1 MPKLSSISKTNLYSL
16 SSKDNF
22 ESYSYLD
29 TGNITENKV
38 AQLQTF
44 SDKSNLP
51 SRAKRLVKKDNII
64 YSSVRPNQK
73 HYGYIDE
80 NLQNIIVSTGFV
92 VIDVDEKMA
101 DPYYIYLQLI
111 QDDVTHYLQSIAEQ
125 SVTSYPSIKASDIE
139 ELEINLP
146 PIDVQKRISKIIR
159 SINKKMEI
167 NEAINKNLYNQIETL
182 FKLWFQDYSQ
192 INNENTKDWRE
203 VPLNEIADFI
213 NGYSYKGS
221 DLVDKS
227 SVGMATIKNFD
238 RNGGFK
244 LNGYKPIQNIQKI
257 KDNQFIELFDILV
270 AHTDLTQNAD
280 VIGNAEL
287 VLSKSYFDKIIFSM
301 DLVKVVPKINEI
313 SKFLLYS
320 LLRSNSFKQHCLGY
334 VNGTTVLHLSKKAL
348 NDYKIFLPIDY
359 SKLKPLEEILE
370 TIYNKIAVNISE
382 IEKLEKLRDS
392 LLPKLMNN
400 EIDIS
405 KIEL

>member
-1 MPKLSSISKTNLYSL
+1 MSYKTFLLKDLVKIKYGKNQKNVETKISSIPIYGTGGLMGYANEFLYDKPSVLIGRKGTIGKVKYVEHPFWTVDTLFYTIVDETKVFPKYLFYALSLIDLNIYNEGTTIPSLRTETLNRIEVKIPSL
-16 SSKDNF
+16 SIQEKILSILNP
-22 ESYSYLD
+22 LD
-29 TGNITENKV
+29 LKIALN
-38 AQLQTF
+38 
-44 SDKSNLP
+44 
-51 SRAKRLVKKDNII
+51 
-64 YSSVRPNQK
+64 NQ
-73 HYGYIDE
+73 
-80 NLQNIIVSTGFV
+80 
-92 VIDVDEKMA
+92 
-101 DPYYIYLQLI
+101 
-111 QDDVTHYLQSIAEQ
+111 
-125 SVTSYPSIKASDIE
+125 
-139 ELEINLP
+139 
-146 PIDVQKRISKIIR
+146 
-159 SINKKMEI
+159 
-167 NEAINKNLYNQIETL
+167 INKNLYNQIETL

-400 EIDIS
+400 EIDIL

>member
-1 MPKLSSISKTNLYSL
+1 MICNLLDIAKYVNDMIPIDFI
-16 SSKDNF
+16 SKDNYI
-22 ESYSYLD
+22 S
-29 TGNITENKV
+29 TENMLPNKLGILDAESLPKV
-38 AQLQTF
+38 NNVKSFKVGDILISNIRPYFKKIWYAKFDGGCSNDVLVLRSKDTNNSRYLYYLL
-44 SDKSNLP
+44 SDDAFFNYAMKTSKGTKMP
-51 SRAKRLVKKDNII
+51 RGDKKAILEYKIPMLDINIQNKI
-64 YSSVRPNQK
+64 A
-73 HYGYIDE
+73 YILETLDKK
-80 NLQNIIVSTGFV
+80 I
-92 VIDVDEKMA
+92 
-101 DPYYIYLQLI
+101 
-111 QDDVTHYLQSIAEQ
+111 
-125 SVTSYPSIKASDIE
+125 
-139 ELEINLP
+139 EINN
-146 PIDVQKRISKIIR
+146 Q
-159 SINKKMEI
+159 
-167 NEAINKNLYNQIETL
+167 INKNLYNQIETL

-313 SKFLLYS
+313 SKFHLYS

>member
-1 MPKLSSISKTNLYSL
+1 M
-16 SSKDNF
+16 
-22 ESYSYLD
+22 
-29 TGNITENKV
+29 
-38 AQLQTF
+38 
-44 SDKSNLP
+44 
-51 SRAKRLVKKDNII
+51 
-64 YSSVRPNQK
+64 
-73 HYGYIDE
+73 
-80 NLQNIIVSTGFV
+80 
-92 VIDVDEKMA
+92 
-101 DPYYIYLQLI
+101 
-111 QDDVTHYLQSIAEQ
+111 
-125 SVTSYPSIKASDIE
+125 
-139 ELEINLP
+139 
-146 PIDVQKRISKIIR
+146 
-159 SINKKMEI
+159 
-167 NEAINKNLYNQIETL
+167 
-182 FKLWFQDYSQ
+182 
-192 INNENTKDWRE
+192 
-203 VPLNEIADFI
+203 
-213 NGYSYKGS
+213 
-221 DLVDKS
+221 VDKS

-287 VLSKSYFDKIIFSM
+287 VLSRSSFEKIIFSM
-301 DLVKVVPKINEI
+301 DLVKVEPKINEI

-348 NDYKIFLPIDY
+348 NDYKIFLPNDY

-370 TIYNKIAVNISE
+370 NIYNKIAVNISE
-382 IEKLEKLRDS
+382 IDKLEKLRES

>member
-1 MPKLSSISKTNLYSL
+1 M
-16 SSKDNF
+16 
-22 ESYSYLD
+22 
-29 TGNITENKV
+29 
-38 AQLQTF
+38 
-44 SDKSNLP
+44 
-51 SRAKRLVKKDNII
+51 
-64 YSSVRPNQK
+64 
-73 HYGYIDE
+73 
-80 NLQNIIVSTGFV
+80 
-92 VIDVDEKMA
+92 
-101 DPYYIYLQLI
+101 
-111 QDDVTHYLQSIAEQ
+111 
-125 SVTSYPSIKASDIE
+125 
-139 ELEINLP
+139 
-146 PIDVQKRISKIIR
+146 
-159 SINKKMEI
+159 
-167 NEAINKNLYNQIETL
+167 
-182 FKLWFQDYSQ
+182 
-192 INNENTKDWRE
+192 
-203 VPLNEIADFI
+203 
-213 NGYSYKGS
+213 
-221 DLVDKS
+221 VDKS